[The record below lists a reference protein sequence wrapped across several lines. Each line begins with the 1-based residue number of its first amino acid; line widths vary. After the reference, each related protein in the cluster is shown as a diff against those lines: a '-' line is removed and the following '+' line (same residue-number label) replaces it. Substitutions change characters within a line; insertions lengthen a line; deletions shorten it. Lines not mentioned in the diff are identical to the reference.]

1 MQSLLLG
8 LRVAQSS
15 VCSHMLNAFS
25 RTLSRVC
32 DCHFSPKP
40 CSPLVSPKWVESHMK
55 KSEEAV
61 RLIDASWYMPFM
73 ERDAKQEFLR
83 RRIPGAVFFDID
95 TVAETST
102 GLPHMLP
109 KKEIF
114 EAEMRRIGVRNDDH
128 VVVYD
133 GAGQFSSARLYY
145 TFLVFGHC
153 YVSILDGGFP
163 KWEKDGCTTDRNA
176 LQHLDDAIQLP
187 KSVYSVSGVKEEHV
201 WTLSQ
206 VMQHLNDPAVQVV
219 DARSNERFCGRVDEP
234 RPECARGSIPG
245 SFNVPFDQVLGSDG
259 TFLRPKDIRRAFLKA
274 GINVDAEKLVFSC
287 GSGVTAS
294 ILFAA
299 AERMGIPRSRLAV
312 YDGSWAEWGSIDDT
326 PKQVLL

>member
-1 MQSLLLG
+1 MMQSLG
-8 LRVAQSS
+8 LRVVGSS
-15 VCSHMLNAFS
+15 VRSPFLNVLS

-32 DCHFSPKP
+32 DCHFSPKA

-55 KSEEAV
+55 KSGEAV
-61 RLIDASWYMPFM
+61 RLLDASWYMPFM
-73 ERDAKQEFLR
+73 ERNAKQEFLQ
-83 RRIPGAVFFDID
+83 RRIPGAEFFDID
-95 TVAETST
+95 TIAETST

-109 KKEIF
+109 TKEVF
-114 EAEMRRIGVRNDDH
+114 EAEMRRMGVRNDDH

-163 KWEKDGCTTDRNA
+163 KWEKDGCTLDRNI
-176 LQHLDDAIQLP
+176 LGQLDNAIQP
-187 KSVYSVSGVKEEHV
+187 SKSEYEASCVKNEYV

-206 VMQHLNDPAVQVV
+206 VMEHMNDPEVQIV
-219 DARSNERFCGRVDEP
+219 DARSNDRFCGRVDEP
-234 RPECARGSIPG
+234 RPSCARGSIPG
-245 SFNVPFDQVLGSDG
+245 SFNVPYDQVLDSNS

-274 GINVDAEKLVFSC
+274 GINIEAAKLVFSC
-287 GSGVTAS
+287 GSGVSAS

-312 YDGSWAEWGSIDDT
+312 YDGSWAEWGSLDHT
-326 PKQVLL
+326 PKHVLV